1 MEVCVVD
8 VGVPT
13 DLAPGVV
20 EPHLVSPGQL
30 QQGDLAHT
38 PLPPASITQRR
49 LGPPV
54 TVDLNKQGLVPER
67 SVY

>member
-8 VGVPT
+8 VSVPA
-13 DLAPGVV
+13 DLSPGVV

-38 PLPPASITQRR
+38 PLPPAPITQRR

-54 TVDLNKQGLVPER
+54 TVDLYKQGLVPER
-67 SVY
+67 TLY